1 MKQELLK
8 KITPIIEDCIDN
20 VLGTFS
26 DLDKIRK
33 QLVNDQRRYQDLC
46 EEKEREV
53 IEIKIEKSTDRKE
66 RDQKI
71 TELENAKDGFVLKE
85 KSYTDLS
92 NDLKSKQKKIIQDLA
107 RADIE
112 FVRANEVRA
121 QTEYKLDEANRLKAD
136 YELKLESLKKDSQKI
151 LEDNQK
157 IEAEKKKLTSRENDN
172 FKNETRNSEKAQEL
186 NESDK
191 KVKADRYEVNRLIK
205 LYKLKV

>member
-1 MKQELLK
+1 VKQELLK